1 MFASQAEDHP
11 NERQNFVLVDSSV
24 GFDRVLGFAS
34 LLTLGV
40 GEKVLYQAFRRDH
53 AIKGKDIMMK
63 FEKDMYAYLLFERPK
78 VTFGVTKT

>member
-1 MFASQAEDHP
+1 M
-11 NERQNFVLVDSSV
+11 
-24 GFDRVLGFAS
+24 
-34 LLTLGV
+34 LTLGV